1 LTGFARVEAEGDPEF
16 SDVAQTQWASLNK
29 QRWVMLAVIAVL
41 FVLLN
46 TAVIFLIY
54 RGMTTDT
61 DLIRMNAELAKN
73 RLLTPGAF
81 DALIAG
87 TVAQTGAIA
96 YTISRFLFPIG

>member
-1 LTGFARVEAEGDPEF
+1 
-16 SDVAQTQWASLNK
+16 
-29 QRWVMLAVIAVL
+29 VIAVL

-61 DLIRMNAELAKN
+61 ELIRMNAELAKN
-73 RLLTPGAF
+73 RLITPGVF
-81 DALIAG
+81 NALIAG